1 MIKNT
6 NIIGPI
12 DIKTWNAL
20 RLYNSAI
27 LYHKAQRNS
36 DVLNKIEPVYV
47 ALKESIN
54 NGSTNN
60 V

>member
-1 MIKNT
+1 MINNKN

-27 LYHKAQRNS
+27 LYHKLQRNS
-36 DVLNKIEPVYV
+36 DVLDKIEPVYV
-47 ALKESIN
+47 ALKESIARPERAE
-54 NGSTNN
+54 
-60 V
+60 

>member
-1 MIKNT
+1 MDNN

-12 DIKTWNAL
+12 DIRTWNAL

-36 DVLNKIEPVYV
+36 DVLNKIEPVYL
-47 ALKESIN
+47 ALKDTISR
-54 NGSTNN
+54 SS
-60 V
+60 